1 MSNLIPE
8 SYNLRTVIIINND
21 SSRHRLTRLT
31 QGKYNIHLYILITQ
45 LNLSNFTTQPREF
58 VLSNPCYVI
67 SFAHLPGKHRLVL
80 TFAQDDIS
88 KYTCIGQVQTCPAST
103 LSLVMN
109 KAVHCYTLFAIQ
121 LPRERHFLNKIKRII
136 INSIIIII
144 GSHDDNY

>member
-1 MSNLIPE
+1 MSNLILE
-8 SYNLRTVIIINND
+8 SNNLRTVIIINNY

-31 QGKYNIHLYILITQ
+31 QGKYYSHLYILTTQ
-45 LNLSNFTTQPREF
+45 LNLSHFTTQPRVF

-67 SFAHLPGKHRLVL
+67 SFTHLSDKHRLVL

-88 KYTCIGQVQTCPAST
+88 KYTCIGQVQTCPASPP
-103 LSLVMN
+103 SLIMN

-121 LPRERHFLNKIKRII
+121 LPRERHALNKMKRII

-144 GSHDDNY
+144 ESHDDNY